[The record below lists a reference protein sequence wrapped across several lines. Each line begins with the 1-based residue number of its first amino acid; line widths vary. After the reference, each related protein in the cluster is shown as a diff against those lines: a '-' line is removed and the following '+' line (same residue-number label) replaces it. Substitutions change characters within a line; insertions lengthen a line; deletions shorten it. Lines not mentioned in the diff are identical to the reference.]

1 MSRTESP
8 EIVRAM
14 IASSARHGSIARPA
28 MTTQL
33 PSSIRDLRQSW
44 PRPSTPRAIVVIGA
58 GSIVRDA
65 HLPVYQRLGFPVAG
79 IFDVNREGKCASAR
93 RRSAIPRVF
102 DSIDEAASMRD
113 AIFDVAIP
121 PENIA
126 SVLERLPTGAAV
138 LIQKPMGRDLVD
150 ARRIVAICRER
161 KLRAAVNFQLRFAPN
176 MLAIKDA
183 LDRGVF
189 GDILDVEVRINLHTP
204 WNYWAFLKGVPRL
217 EVLMHSIHY
226 LDLIRSLIGEPRGVY
241 CKGVRHPEMPDYAD
255 TRTSI
260 VLDYGD
266 TIRCS
271 LTMNHAHTFGG
282 RYGMSQLKIE
292 GTRGAAIAKMGVNLN
307 YPAGE
312 PDTLE
317 IATEDAKGW
326 SEIALRGS
334 WFLEAFEGP
343 MSNLQRF
350 VAGEDSKLISTVE
363 DALRTMAVVE
373 ACYESSAHGATPIP
387 STR

>member
-1 MSRTESP
+1 
-8 EIVRAM
+8 
-14 IASSARHGSIARPA
+14 

-33 PSSIRDLRQSW
+33 PASIRDLRQSW
-44 PRPSTPRAIVVIGA
+44 PRPSASRPIVVIGA

-79 IFDVNREGKCASAR
+79 IFDVNPKVSAERASAF
-93 RRSAIPRVF
+93 AIPRVF
-102 DSIDEAASMRD
+102 ESIDEAASMRD
-113 AIFDVAIP
+113 VIFDVAIP

-126 SVLERLPTGAAV
+126 SVLQRLPSGAAV
-138 LIQKPMGRDLVD
+138 LIQKPLGRDFVD
-150 ARRIVAICRER
+150 ARRIVTICNER

-183 LDRGVF
+183 FGRGFF
-189 GDILDVEVRINLHTP
+189 GDVLDVEVRINLHTP

-226 LDLIRSLIGEPRGVY
+226 LDLIRSLIGEPRSVY
-241 CKGVRHPEMPDYAD
+241 CKGVRHPAMPDYSD

-292 GTRGAAIAKMGVNLN
+292 GTGGAAIAKMGVNLN
-307 YPAGE
+307 YPEGE

-317 IATEDAKGW
+317 IATEDSNGW
-326 SEIALRGS
+326 EAIALRGS

-350 VAGEDSKLISTVE
+350 VAGEDSKLVSSVD

-373 ACYESSAHGATPIP
+373 ACYESSAHGAIPIP
-387 STR
+387 SVR

>member
-1 MSRTESP
+1 
-8 EIVRAM
+8 
-14 IASSARHGSIARPA
+14 
-28 MTTQL
+28 MTTQFPAL
-33 PSSIRDLRQSW
+33 IRDLRQSW
-44 PRPSTPRAIVVIGA
+44 PRPSAPKPIVVIGA

-65 HLPVYQRLGFPVAG
+65 HLPVYKRLDFPIAG
-79 IFDVNREGKCASAR
+79 IFDVNPKASAER
-93 RRSAIPRVF
+93 AAAFAIPRVF
-102 DSIDEAASMRD
+102 ESIDEAASMRD
-113 AIFDVAIP
+113 VIFDVAIP

-126 SVLERLPTGAAV
+126 SVLERLPPDAAV
-138 LIQKPMGRDLVD
+138 LIQKPLGRDLAD

-176 MLAIKDA
+176 MLAVSDA
-183 LDRGVF
+183 LERNVF
-189 GDILDVEVRINLHTP
+189 GNILDVEVRINLHTP

-241 CKGVRHPEMPDYAD
+241 CKGVRHPAMPDYSD

-317 IATEDAKGW
+317 IATEDSNGW
-326 SEIALRGS
+326 SEIRAARFVVSRGVRGTDVEPAALRRRRGFKTGFGRRRRTPHDGGRRGLLRIKRARRHPDS
-334 WFLEAFEGP
+334 LNALESRSLL
-343 MSNLQRF
+343 M
-350 VAGEDSKLISTVE
+350 EDVHT
-363 DALRTMAVVE
+363 DGLRTCCFFV
-373 ACYESSAHGATPIP
+373 
-387 STR
+387 

>member
-1 MSRTESP
+1 
-8 EIVRAM
+8 
-14 IASSARHGSIARPA
+14 

-33 PSSIRDLRQSW
+33 PASVRDLRQSW
-44 PRPSTPRAIVVIGA
+44 PRPSAPKPIVVIGA

-65 HLPVYQRLGFPVAG
+65 HLPTYKRLGFPVAG
-79 IFDVNREGKCASAR
+79 IFDVNAEASAER
-93 RRSAIPRVF
+93 AAAFSIPRVF
-102 DSIDEAASMRD
+102 ESLDGAASMREVV
-113 AIFDVAIP
+113 FDVAIP

-126 SVLERLPTGAAV
+126 GVLERLPVGAAV
-138 LIQKPMGRDLVD
+138 LIQKPMGRDLAD
-150 ARRIVAICRER
+150 ARRIVLICRER
-161 KLRAAVNFQLRFAPN
+161 KLRAAANFQLRFAPN
-176 MLAIKDA
+176 MMAIKDA
-183 LDRGVF
+183 LERGVF
-189 GDILDVEVRINLHTP
+189 GDVLDVEVRINLHTP

-241 CKGVRHPEMPDYAD
+241 CKGVQHPAMPDYSD

-282 RYGMSQLKIE
+282 RHEMSQLKLE
-292 GTRGAAIAKMGVNLN
+292 GSRGAAIAKMGVNLN

-317 IATEDAKGW
+317 IASEDSKGW
-326 SEIALRGS
+326 SAIALRGS

-350 VAGEDSKLISTVE
+350 ATREDSKLVSSVE
-363 DALRTMAVVE
+363 DALHTMAVVE

-387 STR
+387 STP

>member
-1 MSRTESP
+1 
-8 EIVRAM
+8 
-14 IASSARHGSIARPA
+14 
-28 MTTQL
+28 MTTEI
-33 PSSIRDLRQSW
+33 PTPIRDLRQSW
-44 PRPSTPRAIVVIGA
+44 PRPSAPKPIVVIGA

-65 HLPVYQRLGFPVAG
+65 HLPVYKRLGFPVAG
-79 IFDVNREGKCASAR
+79 IFDVNPKASAER
-93 RRSAIPRVF
+93 AAAFAIPRVF
-102 DSIDEAASMRD
+102 ESLEEAASMHEVV
-113 AIFDVAIP
+113 FDVAIP
-121 PENIA
+121 PENIGN
-126 SVLERLPTGAAV
+126 VLERLPPAAAV
-138 LIQKPMGRDLVD
+138 LIQKPLGLDLAD
-150 ARRIVAICRER
+150 ARRIVAICSER

-176 MLAIKDA
+176 MLAVKDA
-183 LDRGVF
+183 MDRGVF
-189 GDILDVEVRINLHTP
+189 GDILDFEVRINLHTP

-226 LDLIRSLIGEPRGVY
+226 LDLIRSLIAEPHGVY
-241 CKGVRHPEMPDYAD
+241 CKGVRHPAMPDYSD

-271 LTMNHAHTFGG
+271 LTMNHAHMFGG

-292 GTRGAAIAKMGVNLN
+292 GRRGAAIAKMGVNLN
-307 YPAGE
+307 YPEGE

-317 IATEDAKGW
+317 IATEDSNGW
-326 SEIALRGS
+326 CHLPLRGS

-350 VAGEDSKLISTVE
+350 VAGEDSKLVSSVE

-387 STR
+387 SVR

>member
-1 MSRTESP
+1 
-8 EIVRAM
+8 
-14 IASSARHGSIARPA
+14 

-33 PSSIRDLRQSW
+33 PASIRDLRQSW
-44 PRPSTPRAIVVIGA
+44 PRPSAPRPIVVIGA

-65 HLPVYQRLGFPVAG
+65 HLPVYKRLGFAVAG
-79 IFDVNREGKCASAR
+79 IFDVNSKASHERAAAF
-93 RRSAIPRVF
+93 AIPRVF
-102 DSIDEAASMRD
+102 ESIDEAASMRGVV
-113 AIFDVAIP
+113 FDVAIP
-121 PENIA
+121 PQNIA
-126 SVLERLPTGAAV
+126 SVLEQLPSGAAV
-138 LIQKPMGRDLVD
+138 LIQKPMGRDLDD

-161 KLRAAVNFQLRFAPN
+161 RLSAAVNFQLRFAPN
-176 MLAIKDA
+176 MLAVRDA
-183 LDRGVF
+183 LERGVF
-189 GDILDVEVRINLHTP
+189 GEVLDVEVRINLHTP
-204 WNYWAFLKGVPRL
+204 WNYWAFLEGVPRL

-226 LDLIRSLIGEPRGVY
+226 LDLIRSQLGEPRGVY
-241 CKGVRHPEMPDYAD
+241 CKGVRHPAMPDYSD

-282 RYGMSQLKIE
+282 QHEMSQIKLE

-312 PDTLE
+312 PDMLE
-317 IATEDAKGW
+317 IASEDSKGW
-326 SEIALRGS
+326 REIALRGS

-350 VAGEDSKLISTVE
+350 VAGEDPKLVSGVE
-363 DALRTMAVVE
+363 DAIGTMALVE
-373 ACYESSAHGATPIP
+373 ACYESSARGATPIP
-387 STR
+387 STY

>member
-1 MSRTESP
+1 
-8 EIVRAM
+8 M
-14 IASSARHGSIARPA
+14 IASSAPHGSIARPA

-33 PSSIRDLRQSW
+33 PASIRDLRQSW
-44 PRPSTPRAIVVIGA
+44 PRPSAPKPIVVIGA

-65 HLPVYQRLGFPVAG
+65 HLPTYKRLGFPVAG
-79 IFDVNREGKCASAR
+79 IFDVNAKASAER
-93 RRSAIPRVF
+93 AAAFSIPRVF
-102 DSIDEAASMRD
+102 ESLDEAASMREVV
-113 AIFDVAIP
+113 FDVAIP

-126 SVLERLPTGAAV
+126 GVLERLPVGAAV
-138 LIQKPMGRDLVD
+138 LIQKPMGRDLAD
-150 ARRIVAICRER
+150 ARRIVLICRER
-161 KLRAAVNFQLRFAPN
+161 ELRAAVNFQLRFAPN

-183 LDRGVF
+183 LERGVF
-189 GDILDVEVRINLHTP
+189 GDVLDVEVRINLHTP

-241 CKGVRHPEMPDYAD
+241 CKGVQHPAMPDYSD

-282 RYGMSQLKIE
+282 CYGMSQLKIE

-317 IATEDAKGW
+317 IASEDSKGW
-326 SEIALRGS
+326 SAIALRGS

-350 VAGEDSKLISTVE
+350 ATGEDSKLVSSVD
-363 DALRTMAVVE
+363 DALSTMAVVE

>member
-1 MSRTESP
+1 
-8 EIVRAM
+8 M
-14 IASSARHGSIARPA
+14 IASSAPHGSIAQPP
-28 MTTQL
+28 MTTHIPASL
-33 PSSIRDLRQSW
+33 SDLRQSW
-44 PRPSTPRAIVVIGA
+44 PRPSKPKPIVVIGA

-65 HLPVYQRLGFPVAG
+65 HLPTYKRLGFPVAG
-79 IFDVNREGKCASAR
+79 IFDVNPNASRERAEAF
-93 RRSAIPRVF
+93 AIARVF
-102 DSIDEAASMRD
+102 ESIDEAAATRD
-113 AIFDVAIP
+113 AILDVAIP
-121 PENIA
+121 PHNIA
-126 SVLERLPTGAAV
+126 GVLERLPAGAAV
-138 LIQKPMGRDLVD
+138 LIQKPMGRDLAD
-150 ARRIVAICRER
+150 ARRIVAVCRER
-161 KLRAAVNFQLRFAPN
+161 NLRAAVNFQLRFAPN
-176 MLAIKDA
+176 MLAVKDA
-183 LDRGVF
+183 LERGAF
-189 GDILDVEVRINLHTP
+189 GDVLDLEVRINLHTP

-241 CKGVRHPEMPDYAD
+241 CKGVRHPAMPDYAD

-271 LTMNHAHTFGG
+271 LTMNHAHTFGA
-282 RYGMSQLKIE
+282 RYGMSQLKLE

-317 IATEDAKGW
+317 IATDESSGW
-326 SEIALRGS
+326 REVALRGS

-350 VAGEDSKLISTVE
+350 IAGEDSKLVSGVE
-363 DALRTMAVVE
+363 DAIRTMAVVE

>member
-1 MSRTESP
+1 M
-8 EIVRAM
+8 
-14 IASSARHGSIARPA
+14 
-28 MTTQL
+28 
-33 PSSIRDLRQSW
+33 
-44 PRPSTPRAIVVIGA
+44 IGA

-79 IFDVNREGKCASAR
+79 IFDMNRKASAER
-93 RRSAIPRVF
+93 AAAFAIPRVF
-102 DSIDEAASMRD
+102 ESIEEAASMRD
-113 AIFDVAIP
+113 VIFDIAIP

-126 SVLERLPTGAAV
+126 GVLERLPQGAAV
-138 LIQKPMGRDLVD
+138 LIQKPMGRDLDD
-150 ARRIVAICRER
+150 ARRIVAICRDR

-189 GDILDVEVRINLHTP
+189 GEVLNVEVRINLHTP

-217 EVLMHSIHY
+217 EVLIHSIHY

-241 CKGVRHPEMPDYAD
+241 CKGVRHPAMPDYSD

-292 GTRGAAIAKMGVNLN
+292 GMRGAAIAKMGVNLN

-317 IATEDAKGW
+317 IATEETNGW
-326 SEIALRGS
+326 SAIALRGS

-350 VAGEDSKLISTVE
+350 VAGEDSKLVSGVE

-373 ACYESSAHGATPIP
+373 ACYESSARGATPIP
-387 STR
+387 SS

>member
-1 MSRTESP
+1 M
-8 EIVRAM
+8 VRAM
-14 IASSARHGSIARPA
+14 IASSARHGSIARLT
-28 MTTQL
+28 MTTEI
-33 PSSIRDLRQSW
+33 PPRIRDLRQSW
-44 PRPSTPRAIVVIGA
+44 PRPSAPSPIVVIGA

-65 HLPVYQRLGFPVAG
+65 HLPVYKRLGFPVAG
-79 IFDVNREGKCASAR
+79 IFDVNPKASAER
-93 RRSAIPRVF
+93 AAAYSIPRVF
-102 DSIDEAASMRD
+102 ESIDEAASMRD
-113 AIFDVAIP
+113 VVFDVAIP

-126 SVLERLPTGAAV
+126 SVLERLPSGAAL
-138 LIQKPMGRDLVD
+138 LIQKPLGRDLAD
-150 ARRIVAICRER
+150 ARRIVAICAER

-176 MLAIKDA
+176 MLAVKDA
-183 LDRGVF
+183 LERGVF
-189 GDILDVEVRINLHTP
+189 GDVLDVEVRINLHTP
-204 WNYWAFLKGVPRL
+204 WNYWAFLKGVARL

-241 CKGVRHPEMPDYAD
+241 CKGVRHPAMPDYSD

-317 IATEDAKGW
+317 IATEDSNGW
-326 SEIALRGS
+326 STIALRGS

-350 VAGEDSKLISTVE
+350 VAGEDSNLISSVD

-387 STR
+387 SGG